1 MSQSDKF
8 GFVNTTGSLRQRVQK
23 GGVLVLG
30 GYGAAQF
37 LRLASN
43 LILTRLLAPDAF
55 GLIAAAV
62 AVTTLAIMMTDIGI
76 HNCIVRSP
84 NAHDKTF
91 LRTAWT
97 IKILRNFLIWTIV
110 MLVTGIIALLAA
122 RGATPAESTFSDPR
136 LPLVMVLCSLQL
148 IIAGFESV
156 NKSISERN
164 LTIGRNIFH
173 EVSAQFFAACIT
185 ITCAFNGFGVW
196 SLVAGILGSAIYRLV
211 TSYLIFP
218 GPSMGFE
225 WNRAYVGEILNFG
238 KWLALA
244 SFFGFMTNKGD
255 HVIFGWALDGDHFG
269 LYAIA
274 AIWISIAYHLFESIT
289 SKLFFPAISEVMR
302 DRPGNTARAYRQSRV
317 FLDAGAVMMA
327 FGIYFLADFGFGVL
341 YPDNFS
347 GVAYYL
353 KLLSPVVLFAPYRM
367 LSFMIL
373 SNGDTKRFTM
383 VSFVTG
389 LSTLILTPLGVL
401 AFGAQ
406 AGVIIF
412 ACITATSLPVLWS
425 IAGKI
430 MPLDWRIEI
439 RMLIAAGILAALLSS
454 LQEPA
459 EMITID

>member
-1 MSQSDKF
+1 MSQSDNL
-8 GFVNTTGSLRQRVQK
+8 GFTNTTGNLRQRLQK

-30 GYGAAQF
+30 GFGAAQA

-43 LILTRLLAPDAF
+43 LILTRLLAPEAF

-62 AVTTLAIMMTDIGI
+62 AVSTLAIMMTDIGI

-84 NAHDKTF
+84 NANDKKF

-97 IKILRNFLIWTIV
+97 IKILRNFLIWAIV
-110 MLVTGIIALLAA
+110 MIITGVVALLAM
-122 RGATPAESTFSDPR
+122 RDVTPSESTFADPR
-136 LPLVMVLCSLQL
+136 LPLVMILCSLQL

-156 NKSISERN
+156 NRSISERN
-164 LTIGRNIFH
+164 LTIGRNIFY
-173 EVSAQFFAACIT
+173 EVSGQFIAACIT
-185 ITCAFNGFGVW
+185 IGCAFAGYGVW
-196 SLVAGILGSAIYRLV
+196 SLVAGILGGAVYRLII
-211 TSYLIFP
+211 SHIIFP
-218 GPSMGFE
+218 GPSMAFQ
-225 WNRAYVGEILNFG
+225 WDRTHVGEILNFG
-238 KWLALA
+238 KWLVLA

-274 AIWISIAYHLFESIT
+274 AIWIGIAFHLFESIT
-289 SKLFFPAISEVMR
+289 TKLFFPAISEVMR
-302 DRPGNTARAYRQSRV
+302 ERPGNTARAYRQSRI
-317 FLDAGAVMMA
+317 FLDAGAVLMA
-327 FGIYFLADFGFGVL
+327 FGIYFFADFGFGVL

-367 LSFMIL
+367 LSFIIL
-373 SNGDTKRFTM
+373 SHGDTKRFTL
-383 VSFVTG
+383 VTFVTG
-389 LSTLILTPLGVL
+389 ISTLVLTPLAIT

-439 RMLIAAGILAALLSS
+439 RMLIAAGVLALLLSG

-459 EMITID
+459 EMVTLR